1 MRVIVTATET
11 IQGATIEKY
20 IDTICA
26 NVVLGSNAFSDF
38 GASFTDFFGGR
49 SNIYEGKLA
58 LIYEKAKK
66 ALVQKAQMVG
76 ANAIVGFKV
85 DFDEISSQGKSMFMI
100 AASGTA
106 CKVNYSEREIKA
118 GSVSGIRLKER
129 EEMEKAITDLRKLGV
144 GGENPQ
150 RAEQW
155 NNWELLEVVEEPTV
169 EFAEV
174 LTEVYHHAKT
184 EGRQSLIET
193 CLSKLDYD
201 VLCDI
206 VYKKYEEDTYL
217 YFLIKELSLFN
228 PAKILDLVKRG
239 KVSEAASI
247 LNINKDAYTM
257 DDLKVMKE
265 IISSYECLPSKWS
278 REIVKGGFM
287 SKDKEMYICMCGQ
300 KNDLENEYCGKCE
313 CNTYGL
319 TRKDIDMVNKFKQ
332 RVDILGKML
341 Q

>member
-11 IQGATIEKY
+11 IQGATIDKY

-26 NVVLGSNAFSDF
+26 NVVLGSNAFADF

-66 ALVQKAQMVG
+66 ALVQRAQVMG

-85 DFDEISSQGKSMFMI
+85 DFDEISSQGKSMFMV

-106 CKVNYSEREIKA
+106 CKVNYSENEIKA

-129 EEMEKAITDLRKLGV
+129 EEIEKAIADLRMLGV
-144 GGENPQ
+144 GSRNPQ

-155 NNWELLEVVEEPTV
+155 SKWEFLEVVEEPTV
-169 EFAEV
+169 EFAEL
-174 LTEVYHHAKT
+174 LTEVYHHAGTDEK
-184 EGRQSLIET
+184 RSLIEA

-206 VYKKYEEDTYL
+206 VYRRYEEDTFL
-217 YFLIKELSLFN
+217 YFLIKRVSLFN
-228 PAKILDLVKRG
+228 PTKVLDMVKRG
-239 KVSEAASI
+239 KVREAASI
-247 LNINKDAYTM
+247 LNISKDAYTM

-265 IISSYECLPSKWS
+265 IIYSYDSLPGKWN

-287 SKDKEMYICMCGQ
+287 SKDKEVHVCMCGQ
-300 KNDLENEYCGKCE
+300 KNDLENEYCVKCE

-319 TRKDIDMVNKFKQ
+319 TSKDVNMVNKFKQ
-332 RVDILGKML
+332 RVEILEKML